1 MSNQEFNLSLE
12 CQGVIATITIDRP
25 AQRNAI
31 SHDMWLELRRL
42 ANQVDAD
49 PELRVL
55 VIRGAGGEAFSAGAD
70 IAEFDKC
77 RNDSNQARIYSD
89 AFDGALDAIWE
100 LGKPVIAMIQGFCVG
115 GGLELACCADLRI
128 AAEGSRFGI
137 PTARLG
143 VLVGYREMRRLLHL
157 VGVGGASEILLA
169 AKILEAQEALKLGLV
184 TRVVA
189 PAALEDEVYETAED
203 IARMAPMIHR
213 WHKQIMRTVLANP
226 ALSGLTSDQE
236 ALPFACFDTE
246 DFQEGRR
253 AFLEKRP
260 PVFRGR

>member
-1 MSNQEFNLSLE
+1 MSDQEFNLCLDRRGS
-12 CQGVIATITIDRP
+12 IATITINRP

-31 SHDMWLELRRL
+31 SYDMWLELKRMAAR
-42 ANQVDAD
+42 VEAD
-49 PELRVL
+49 PDLRVL

-70 IAEFDKC
+70 IAEFDKR
-77 RNDSNQARIYSD
+77 RNDSTQARIYSD
-89 AFDGALDAIWE
+89 AFDGGLDAIWE

-157 VGVGGASEILLA
+157 VGVGVASDILLSA
-169 AKILEAQEALKLGLV
+169 RILDAHEALKVGLV
-184 TRVVA
+184 TRVVEGS
-189 PAALEDEVYETAED
+189 ALEDQVYRTAED
-203 IARMAPMIHR
+203 MAGMAPLIQK
-213 WHKQIMRTVLANP
+213 WHKQIIRTVLQNP
-226 ALSGLTSDQE
+226 GLKNLTPDQE
-236 ALPFACFDTE
+236 AIPFVCFDTE

-260 PVFRGR
+260 PVFKGR

>member
-1 MSNQEFNLSLE
+1 MAEKMSNIYLE
-12 CQGVIATITIDRP
+12 RSGGVGTITINRP

-31 SHDMWLELRRL
+31 SQDMWLELKRL
-42 ANQVDAD
+42 AAVVDAD
-49 PELRVL
+49 DEIRVL
-55 VIRGAGGEAFSAGAD
+55 IIRGAGGEAFSAGAD

-77 RNDSNQARIYSD
+77 RNDSTQARVYSD
-89 AFDGALDAIWE
+89 AFDGALDAVWE

-143 VLVGYREMRRLLHL
+143 VLVGYREMRRLIYL
-157 VGVGGASEILLA
+157 VGAGIASDILLSA
-169 AKILEAQEALKLGLV
+169 RILDAREARNVGLV
-184 TRVVA
+184 SRVVTA
-189 PAALEDEVYETAED
+189 GMLEKEVYGTAED
-203 IARMAPMIHR
+203 MTQMAPLIHR
-213 WHKQIMRTVLANP
+213 GHKQIMRTVLANP
-226 ALSGLTSDQE
+226 GLTGMTGDQE

-246 DFQEGRR
+246 DFQEGRL
-253 AFLEKRP
+253 AFLEKRS

>member
-12 CQGVIATITIDRP
+12 CRGVIATITIDRP

-31 SHDMWLELRRL
+31 SRDMWLELRRL

-49 PELRVL
+49 PEIRVL

-70 IAEFDKC
+70 IAEFEKC
-77 RNDSNQARIYSD
+77 RNDSAQARVYSD
-89 AFDGALDAIWE
+89 AFDGALDAVWE

-143 VLVGYREMRRLLHL
+143 VLVGYREMRRLLNL
-157 VGVGGASEILLA
+157 VGVGVASDILLSA
-169 AKILEAQEALKLGLV
+169 RILEAREALDVGLAA
-184 TRVVA
+184 RVVA
-189 PAALEDEVYETAED
+189 AEKLEEEVYRTAED
-203 IARMAPMIHR
+203 MAGMAPLIHR
-213 WHKQIMRTVLANP
+213 WHKQIMRTVLSNP
-226 ALSGLTSDQE
+226 ALTELTSDQ
-236 ALPFACFDTE
+236 
-246 DFQEGRR
+246 
-253 AFLEKRP
+253 
-260 PVFRGR
+260 

>member
-1 MSNQEFNLSLE
+1 MIDETGDLYLE
-12 CQGVIATITIDRP
+12 HRGSVATITINRP
-25 AQRNAI
+25 GQRNAI
-31 SHDMWLELRRL
+31 SYDMWLELKRL
-42 ANQVDAD
+42 AGVVDRSD
-49 PELRVL
+49 DIRVL
-55 VIRGAGGEAFSAGAD
+55 VIRGGGGEAFSAGAD
-70 IAEFDKC
+70 IAEFDKY
-77 RNDSNQARIYSD
+77 RNDSARARVYSD

-157 VGVGGASEILLA
+157 VGVSVASDILLA
-169 AKILEAQEALKLGLV
+169 ARILDADEALSAGLV

-189 PAALEDEVYETAED
+189 PAELDEEVYSIASD
-203 IARMAPMIHR
+203 IAGMAPLIHR
-213 WHKQIMRTVLANP
+213 WHKQIMRTVLRNP
-226 ALSGLTSDQE
+226 GLEGLTADQE
-236 ALPFACFDTE
+236 ALPFECFDTE

-253 AFLEKRP
+253 AFLEKRA